1 MGLLSIVSQTSIGS
15 RLQQNFHSAENYREN
30 YQNYLFQ
37 GMGKCSESSA
47 EAALYYQRALNA
59 NPDDIGSRIN
69 MAYRMMNA
77 GQLNESFAVLKELLE
92 NRRDSLSTN
101 GLASVYN
108 NLGWLMFKSKD
119 AVKAAEYFQFAYDL
133 RKSPRDVEGL
143 AYAYEYLNDRKNTD
157 KWWRVL
163 IALYRADNTIA
174 NTMGPTTRERLGKL

>member
-1 MGLLSIVSQTSIGS
+1 
-15 RLQQNFHSAENYREN
+15 
-30 YQNYLFQ
+30 
-37 GMGKCSESSA
+37 MGKCSESSA
-47 EAALYYQRALNA
+47 EAALYYQLALNA

-163 IALYRADNTIA
+163 IALYRADNSIA
-174 NTMGPTTRERLGKL
+174 NTMGPTTRERLACKLHQ